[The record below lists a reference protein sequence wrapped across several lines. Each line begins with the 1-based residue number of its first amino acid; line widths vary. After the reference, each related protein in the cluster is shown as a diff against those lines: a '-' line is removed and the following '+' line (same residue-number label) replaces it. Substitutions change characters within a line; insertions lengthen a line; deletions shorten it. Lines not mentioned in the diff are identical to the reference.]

1 MAPALGGHGT
11 ELACTASLR
20 AQGAPAHLG
29 AQPRGAA
36 GGALP
41 PVSERLENE
50 GLPRRNVQVRATRRC
65 GQPRRPR
72 RRPALARAAAC
83 NPMRALLRHALAQG
97 AYVGVPPPALP
108 DEEEEPEAAPPPPL
122 PTPPPEAGGVS
133 GSGGIGGSI
142 GGWCGSSAAP
152 SAAPSAAV
160 PSGERFAA
168 LSVEDVDLMEE
179 ELPAATERALHEA
192 LEMPVFE

>member
-1 MAPALGGHGT
+1 M
-11 ELACTASLR
+11 C
-20 AQGAPAHLG
+20 
-29 AQPRGAA
+29 AQP
-36 GGALP
+36 
-41 PVSERLENE
+41 
-50 GLPRRNVQVRATRRC
+50 ATFCILCHR
-65 GQPRRPR
+65 
-72 RRPALARAAAC
+72 
-83 NPMRALLRHALAQG
+83 RALLRHALAQG

-108 DEEEEPEAAPPPPL
+108 DEEEEPEDAPPPPL

-133 GSGGIGGSI
+133 GNGGTGGSI

-152 SAAPSAAV
+152 SEAPSAAV

-179 ELPAATERALHEA
+179 ELPAATERALQEA

>member
-1 MAPALGGHGT
+1 M
-11 ELACTASLR
+11 CILR
-20 AQGAPAHLG
+20 H
-29 AQPRGAA
+29 R
-36 GGALP
+36 
-41 PVSERLENE
+41 
-50 GLPRRNVQVRATRRC
+50 
-65 GQPRRPR
+65 
-72 RRPALARAAAC
+72 
-83 NPMRALLRHALAQG
+83 RALLRHALAQG

-108 DEEEEPEAAPPPPL
+108 DEEEEPEDAPPPPL

-133 GSGGIGGSI
+133 GNGGIGGSI

-152 SAAPSAAV
+152 SEAPSAAV

-179 ELPAATERALHEA
+179 ELPAATERALQEA